1 MQCVSTIRRKILRL
15 YDMIYNG
22 LPPKDFNSLPS
33 FDQSQPQPRFPL
45 HHQTPKKSH
54 WLKKTFKALFYSAV
68 ICVGFFVFFYVKA
81 NILQSKNGQ
90 NSWVNY
96 IPIIGQIKNLA
107 ESAERPLKGED
118 RDRINILLLGIGG
131 VGNDAP
137 NLTDTM
143 MVVSLQ
149 PSTKKVAMVS
159 IPRDLLVPV
168 EGHGWQKINSIDSYA
183 EQANPGSGGL
193 ATAQAVSNI
202 IAQPIDYYVRV
213 DFNGFENFVDQL
225 GPLNICVDRAFD
237 DYTYPVAGQENN
249 PVYVNRFVHLHF
261 DAGCQTMDGKTALE
275 FSRSRHSLSAE
286 GTDFA
291 RAARQQKVMSAIK
304 DKIFSVNTLM
314 SPQLIASLIGSI
326 SSHVNTNLQIWEIVK
341 IANNY
346 KDTKNEDIIHKVLDN
361 SPAGLLVD
369 GVSQDGAYIL
379 TPKNGDFTQVQYLF
393 AQIFAADTAAAA
405 AVADTGANA
414 NVEILNG
421 TWVNGL
427 ASRYSTDLG
436 QAGFK
441 IVNVA
446 NAGAQDYQKTVIY
459 DLSNGQKNKALQNL
473 QQKMNANVS
482 TTEPDWLKAY
492 LAQPV
497 AGLSSS
503 SLPDLVVVLGQD
515 ADKSGSGT
523 TNTQ

>member
-1 MQCVSTIRRKILRL
+1 
-15 YDMIYNG
+15 MIYNG
-22 LPPKDFNSLPS
+22 LPPRDFNSLPS
-33 FDQSQPQPRFPL
+33 FDRQPPQVNHLL
-45 HHQTPKKSH
+45 HHQAPKKSH

-81 NILQSKNGQ
+81 NILPSKTGKS
-90 NSWVNY
+90 SWVNY

-131 VGNDAP
+131 ADHDGG

-168 EGHGWQKINSIDSYA
+168 EGHGWAKINSVDAYA
-183 EQANPGSGGL
+183 EQAAPGSGGL

-202 IAQPIDYYVRV
+202 ISQPIDYYVRI
-213 DFNGFENFVDQL
+213 DFSGFEDLVNQL
-225 GPLNICVDRAFD
+225 GPLTICVDRAFD
-237 DYTYPVAGQENN
+237 DYTYPIAGQENN
-249 PVYVNRFVHLHF
+249 PVYLNRFLHLHF
-261 DAGCQTMDGKTALE
+261 DAGCQQMDGKTALQY
-275 FSRSRHSLSAE
+275 SRSRHSLGSE

-291 RAARQQKVMSAIK
+291 RAARQQKVMQAIK
-304 DKIFSVNTLM
+304 DKVFSVNTLM
-314 SPQLIASLIGSI
+314 SPQLIASLIGNVSA
-326 SSHVNTNLQIWEIVK
+326 HVNTNLQIWEMVK

-346 KDTKNEDIIHKVLDN
+346 KDTKSEDIIHKVLDN

-369 GVSQDGAYIL
+369 GMSQDGAYIL

-393 AQIFAADTAAAA
+393 AQIFAADTTATAT
-405 AVADTGANA
+405 VADTSANA

-446 NAGAQDYQKTVIY
+446 NAGAQNYEKTVIY
-459 DLSNGQKNKALQNL
+459 DLTNGQKTKALQNL
-473 QQKMNANVS
+473 QQKMSANVS
-482 TTEPDWLKAY
+482 TTEPDWLKAF
-492 LAQPV
+492 LSKPI
-497 AGLSSS
+497 AGLASS
-503 SLPDLVVVLGQD
+503 SLPDLVLVLGQD
-515 ADKSGSGT
+515 ADKSDSGAA
-523 TNTQ
+523 NTQ